1 MFKWFIKTIISATAF
16 SSCLV
21 FAAPPVVQSQ
31 ADAVNRSQSSATSGS
46 RAAAPVNEQALS
58 EMLYQMQQMQQELMT
73 LRGMVEE
80 LSYQLQQSQQQSKD
94 RYIDLDRRI
103 SDLRSGASGA
113 AESTASGVV
122 AVADSDVEQQRYDQA
137 KDLIRQKK
145 YDEAVAAFTQYTND
159 FPDSSYTPNA
169 WYWMG
174 EVYLVL
180 RETEKAKSAFQAVVD
195 QYPDHQKYP
204 DSLYKLAT
212 CYAKLNDMTKARE
225 LFEKVIN
232 DYPGS
237 QIAGKASVSLKNLN

>member
-1 MFKWFIKTIISATAF
+1 MSKWFVKTIILATAF

-31 ADAVNRSQSSATSGS
+31 ADAVNRSQSTANARAT
-46 RAAAPVNEQALS
+46 APANEQALS

-80 LSYQLQQSQQQSKD
+80 LSYQLQQSQQLSKD

-103 SDLRSGASGA
+103 SDIRAGNIGTSEQS
-113 AESTASGVV
+113 SSSVV
-122 AVADSDVEQQRYDQA
+122 SVPDSDVEQKQYDQA

-145 YDEAVAAFTQYTND
+145 YDDAVAAFTQYIND
-159 FPDSSYTPNA
+159 YPDSSYTPNA

-180 RETEKAKSAFQAVVD
+180 RETEKAKGAFQAVVD

-212 CYAKLNDMTKARE
+212 CYAKLDDVTKARE
-225 LFEKVIN
+225 LFEKVID